1 MAPGA
6 ALVSAP
12 FGGST
17 CTFTLPIAPGAQ
29 PLDAGACLERTEWR
43 VLNRVATFNRSGD
56 LQTVDPLV
64 TALEGLGLLSK
75 QRIVID
81 DQAYDVDFV
90 SGNRRVIIE
99 VKRTGGGL
107 RDVHAAAL
115 RVAMHART
123 LGAERGIV
131 LLCASRVSAAGLREE
146 WHKLLKVFAP
156 DLASRLGLVAILD
169 DNVVIE
175 PDDPLL
181 RDIAEAAANAGGRS
195 APTLRG
201 NRSFEVMRVLL
212 SRWLLHRGRIAVG
225 ELQRQTGLSHP
236 SVSKALVAL
245 GPAVERRRDRSV
257 ALRAF
262 PSEAW
267 AQLVALAPKVRQTS
281 AFVDESGRGGDPQ
294 RLLDRLRRAPPP
306 GVAVAGVVAARHWH
320 SGLDLEGIPRLDLSV
335 HAPDGGMDTAFVARL
350 DPALVLAPPGTPPLL
365 VLHAVPRAES
375 LFTPGDATLPWADPV
390 EALLD
395 LYELRLIEQAD
406 ELVRALRRT
415 P

>member
-1 MAPGA
+1 MQ
-6 ALVSAP
+6 S
-12 FGGST
+12 
-17 CTFTLPIAPGAQ
+17 
-29 PLDAGACLERTEWR
+29 LDEWR
-43 VLNRVATFNRSGD
+43 VSNRVATFDRSGYFH
-56 LQTVDPLV
+56 TVDPLV
-64 TALEGLGLLSK
+64 TALEGLGLLFE

-81 DQAYDVDFV
+81 DHEYDVDFV
-90 SGNRRVIIE
+90 SGDRRVILE

-115 RVAMHART
+115 QVAMYAST

-131 LLCASRVSAAGLREE
+131 LLCGSRVSAAGLRDE
-146 WHKLLKVFAP
+146 WQKLLKVFAP
-156 DLASRLGLVAILD
+156 DVASRLGLVAILD
-169 DNVVIE
+169 EEVVIE
-175 PDDPLL
+175 PDEPLL
-181 RDIAEAAANAGGRS
+181 RDIADVAARVGGKTV
-195 APTLRG
+195 PTLRG
-201 NRSFEVMRVLL
+201 YRSFEVMRVLL

-236 SVSKALVAL
+236 SVSKALAAL
-245 GPAVERRRDRSV
+245 GPAVVERRRDRSV

-267 AQLVALAPKVRQTS
+267 AQLVALAPKVRQTA

-294 RLLDRLRRAPPP
+294 RLLDRLRRAPPS

-320 SGLDLEGIPRLDLSV
+320 SGLDLEGLPRLDLSV
-335 HAPDGGMDTAFVARL
+335 HAADGGMDTAFVARL
-350 DPALVLAPPGTPPLL
+350 DPALVPAPPGTPPLL

-375 LFTPGDATLPWADPV
+375 LFVAVEAAPPWADPV

-395 LYELRLIEQAD
+395 LYELRLIQQAD
-406 ELVRALRRT
+406 DLVRALRRT

>member
-1 MAPGA
+1 M
-6 ALVSAP
+6 
-12 FGGST
+12 
-17 CTFTLPIAPGAQ
+17 
-29 PLDAGACLERTEWR
+29 
-43 VLNRVATFNRSGD
+43 
-56 LQTVDPLV
+56 DPLV
-64 TALEGLGLLSK
+64 IALEGLGLISE
-75 QRIVID
+75 QRIVVD
-81 DQAYDVDFV
+81 DHVYDVDFV
-90 SGNRRVIIE
+90 SGDRRVIIE
-99 VKRTGGGL
+99 ARRTGGGL

-115 RVAMHART
+115 QVAMYART

-131 LLCASRVSAAGLREE
+131 LLCGSRVSAAGLRDE
-146 WHKLLKVFAP
+146 WPKLLEVFAP
-156 DLASRLGLVAILD
+156 DVASRLGLVAILED
-169 DNVVIE
+169 DVVIE

-181 RDIAEAAANAGGRS
+181 RDIAEAAASVSGRT
-195 APTLRG
+195 APALRG

-212 SRWLLHRGRIAVG
+212 SRWLLHRGGIAVG

-236 SVSKALVAL
+236 SVSKAIAAL

-267 AQLVALAPKVRQTS
+267 AQLVALAPKVRQTA

-294 RLLDRLRRAPPP
+294 RLLDRLRRAPPL

-320 SGLDLEGIPRLDLSV
+320 SGLDLEGLPRLDLSV
-335 HAPDGGMDTAFVARL
+335 HAPAGGMDTAFVARL
-350 DPALVLAPPGTPPLL
+350 DPALVRAPSGTPPLL
-365 VLHAVPRAES
+365 VLHAVARAEG
-375 LFTPGDATLPWADPV
+375 LFVPVDAGPPWADPV

-406 ELVRALRRT
+406 DLVRALRRT

>member
-1 MAPGA
+1 MQ
-6 ALVSAP
+6 S
-12 FGGST
+12 
-17 CTFTLPIAPGAQ
+17 
-29 PLDAGACLERTEWR
+29 LDEWR
-43 VLNRVATFNRSGD
+43 VSNRVATFDRSGYF
-56 LQTVDPLV
+56 QTVDPLV
-64 TALEGLGLLSK
+64 TALEGLGLHSE
-75 QRIVID
+75 QRIVVD
-81 DQAYDVDFV
+81 DHEYQVDFV
-90 SGNRRVIIE
+90 TSDRRVVLE

-115 RVAMHART
+115 QVAMYASA

-131 LLCASRVSAAGLREE
+131 LLCGSRVSAAGLRDE
-146 WHKLLKVFAP
+146 WQKLLRVLAP
-156 DLASRLGLVAILD
+156 DVASRLGLVAILEED
-169 DNVVIE
+169 VVIE
-175 PDDPLL
+175 PDEPLS
-181 RDIAEAAANAGGRS
+181 RDIAEAAADAGGRT
-195 APTLRG
+195 APKLRG

-225 ELQRQTGLSHP
+225 ELQSQTGLSHP
-236 SVSKALVAL
+236 SVSKALAAL

-267 AQLVALAPKVRQTS
+267 AQLVALAPKVRQTA

-294 RLLDRLRRAPPP
+294 RLLDRVRRTPPP

-320 SGLDLEGIPRLDLSV
+320 TGLDLEGLPRLDLSV
-335 HAPDGGMDTAFVARL
+335 HAPEGGMDTAFVAKL
-350 DPALVLAPPGTPPLL
+350 DPALVPAPPGTPPLL

-375 LFTPGDATLPWADPV
+375 LFVPLASGPPWADPV

-406 ELVRALRRT
+406 DLVRALRRT

>member
-1 MAPGA
+1 M
-6 ALVSAP
+6 
-12 FGGST
+12 
-17 CTFTLPIAPGAQ
+17 
-29 PLDAGACLERTEWR
+29 
-43 VLNRVATFNRSGD
+43 
-56 LQTVDPLV
+56 DPLV
-64 TALEGLGLLSK
+64 TALAGLGLLPE
-75 QRIVID
+75 QRILVD
-81 DQAYDVDFV
+81 DHEYRVDFV
-90 SGNRRVIIE
+90 SADRRVILE

-115 RVAMHART
+115 QVSMSASA

-131 LLCASRVSAAGLREE
+131 LLCGSRVSAAGLRDE
-146 WHKLLKVFAP
+146 WQKLLKVFAP
-156 DLASRLGLVAILD
+156 EVASRLGLVAILD
-169 DNVVIE
+169 EDVVIE
-175 PDDPLL
+175 PDERLL
-181 RDIAEAAANAGGRS
+181 REIAEVAASVGGRN

-225 ELQRQTGLSHP
+225 ELQRETGLSHP
-236 SVSKALVAL
+236 SVSKAIAAL

-257 ALRAF
+257 ALRTF

-267 AQLVALAPKVRQTS
+267 AQLVALARKVRQTT

-294 RLLDRLRRAPPP
+294 RLLDRLRRAPPS

-320 SGLDLEGIPRLDLSV
+320 SGLDLEGLPRLDLSV

-350 DPALVLAPPGTPPLL
+350 DPALAPAPPGTPPLL

-375 LFTPGDATLPWADPV
+375 LFVAGDGGPPWADPV

-395 LYELRLIEQAD
+395 LHELRLIEQAD
-406 ELVRALRRT
+406 DFVRALRRT